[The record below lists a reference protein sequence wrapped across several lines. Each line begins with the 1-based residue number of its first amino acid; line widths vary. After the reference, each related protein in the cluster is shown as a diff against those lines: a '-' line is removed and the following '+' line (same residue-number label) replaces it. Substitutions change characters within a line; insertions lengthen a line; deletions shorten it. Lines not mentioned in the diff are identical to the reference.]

1 MFSKILVPIDGS
13 ENSIRAFNYALYLS
27 KNLNGEITT
36 LHVADAPPTVYIQ
49 SQKTLDELLEK
60 YAKGRN
66 KIFIEYQGLAEKED
80 IKIKIKTELALG
92 DPGKE
97 IIKFSLKNQSD
108 VIVMGNRGIGH
119 LKEMFLGSVSS
130 MVIRDTKC
138 PVLIVK

>member
-1 MFSKILVPIDGS
+1 MFSKILVPVDGS
-13 ENSIRAFNYALYLS
+13 ENSIRAFSYALYLS

-49 SQKTLDELLEK
+49 SQKVLDELLEK

-66 KIFIEYQGLAEKED
+66 KIFDEYKGLAEKED
-80 IKIKIKTELALG
+80 IKIKTELALG

-108 VIVMGNRGIGH
+108 IIVMGNRGTGH
-119 LKEMFLGSVSS
+119 LKEMFLGSVSN
-130 MVIRDTKC
+130 MVIHDTKC
-138 PVLIVK
+138 PVLLVK

>member
-13 ENSIRAFNYALYLS
+13 ENSIRAFSYALYLS
-27 KNLNGEITT
+27 KNLKGEITT

-66 KIFIEYQGLAEKED
+66 KIFDEYQRLAEKED
-80 IKIKIKTELALG
+80 ITTKTELVLG

-119 LKEMFLGSVSS
+119 LKEVFLGSVSN
-130 MVIRDTKC
+130 MVIRDTEC
-138 PVLIVK
+138 PVLLVK